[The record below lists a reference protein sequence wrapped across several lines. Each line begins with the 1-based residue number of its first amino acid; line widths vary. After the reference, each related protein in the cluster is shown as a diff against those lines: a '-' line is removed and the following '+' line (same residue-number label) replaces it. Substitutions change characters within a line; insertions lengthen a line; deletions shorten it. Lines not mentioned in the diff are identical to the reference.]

1 MTDTASGIHIL
12 TTHEAVTLACA
23 MLAREGRRRGW
34 RYVIIKG
41 RPATVTG
48 LRDKAVS
55 CDVDILPAPEH
66 TEQVGAFLESLGWQ
80 QRPMD
85 NHDNGFP
92 IHGTSYFHEG
102 WPCDIDVHSYIPGCD
117 RPTGEVVEALTAAG
131 ATVAMATEV
140 IPVPDLAS
148 HVVILA
154 TSALRSEDADTGRRQ
169 AERLS
174 ERAAEL
180 VPGPDVLA
188 AARATGALAALAD
201 FLRQTYPQLD
211 LGEVPQPSRDWVLRT
226 TARSSASIRMVT
238 LLEARWRD
246 KPLMLYRALLPSRAA
261 MANKDLRLLEVSRRG
276 VWRQRWER
284 LTNALRSLPSIV
296 AEVRAYRLTRRSR

>member
-1 MTDTASGIHIL
+1 MTGAASDTHVL
-12 TTHEAVTLACA
+12 TTPEAVTLASA

-55 CDVDILPAPEH
+55 SDVDILPAPEH
-66 TEQVGAFLESLGWQ
+66 IEQVGAFLESLGWQ

-102 WPCDIDVHSYIPGCD
+102 WPCDVDVHSYVPGCD
-117 RPTGEVVEALTAAG
+117 RPTGEVVDALTAAG
-131 ATVAMATEV
+131 QTVLMATEAV
-140 IPVPDLAS
+140 PVPDLAG

-154 TSALRSEDADTGRRQ
+154 TSALRSEDVDTGRRQ

-180 VPGPDVLA
+180 VPGQDVLT
-188 AARATGALAALAD
+188 AARATGAVAALAD
-201 FLRQTYPQLD
+201 FLRRTYPQLD
-211 LGEVPQPSRDWVLRT
+211 LGEIPPPSRDWVLRT

-246 KPLMLYRALLPSRAA
+246 KPQMLYRAVLPSRAA
-261 MANKDLRLLEVSRRG
+261 MANKDLRLLEVPRRD

-284 LTNALRSLPSIV
+284 LTHALRSLPSIA
-296 AEVRAYRLTRRSR
+296 AEVRAYRLTRKPR